1 MTART
6 HITVRDLRGA
16 CGRDVDL
23 FDSMFPGGAEINAQN
38 IDLYMAAG
46 LKVWWLTRLIP
57 IAARSEHETADEAA
71 WQEKEN
77 ADDAAQREKEKAL
90 DPVWNDY
97 DKARAAAIAEYA
109 KAATHALVIALT
121 YDDAETTA

>member
-46 LKVWWLTRLIP
+46 FKVWWLTRLIP
-57 IAARSEHETADEAA
+57 IAARSEHE
-71 WQEKEN
+71 K
-77 ADDAAQREKEKAL
+77 ADDAAC
-90 DPVWNDY
+90 V
-97 DKARAAAIAEYA
+97 EYA
-109 KAATHALVIALT
+109 KAATQALVIALT
-121 YDDAETTA
+121 YDDAEATV